1 MRQNPDTNIFACFV
15 SYPSFAASVSEQT
28 KDEVIRKGD
37 MFRSYIW
44 GEAGFDRFMKRIP
57 YSNYGQDLKRILFQ
71 FYVLPCDYERMH
83 ISDIENY
90 RKREKAI
97 GISIIIENDF
107 FQYSDAQRK
116 CILEFS
122 IISKI
127 EGLKEVIEK
136 NRLDT
141 NFEQLVLD
149 LKQELGRYVSLSND
163 ETCGL

>member
-1 MRQNPDTNIFACFV
+1 MRQQTDTNIFACFV
-15 SYPSFAASVSEQT
+15 SYPSLVADVSEQT
-28 KDEVIRKGD
+28 KDEAIKKGD

-44 GEAGFDRFMKRIP
+44 GEAGLDRFLKKIQ
-57 YSNYGQDLKRILFQ
+57 YSDYGQDLKRILFQ
-71 FYVLPCDYERMH
+71 FYVLPCDYERVH
-83 ISDIENY
+83 IRDIENY

-97 GISIIIENDF
+97 GISIIIESDF

-116 CILEFS
+116 CILVSS

-127 EGLKEVIEK
+127 EALKEIIEK

-149 LKQELGRYVSLSND
+149 LRRELGSYVN
-163 ETCGL
+163 

>member
-1 MRQNPDTNIFACFV
+1 
-15 SYPSFAASVSEQT
+15 
-28 KDEVIRKGD
+28 
-37 MFRSYIW
+37 MFCSYIC
-44 GEAGFDRFMKRIP
+44 GDAGFVRFLKKFQ
-57 YSNYGQDLKRILFQ
+57 YSDYGQDLKRILFQ

-83 ISDIENY
+83 IKDIENY

-97 GISIIIENDF
+97 GISIIIERDY
-107 FQYSDAQRK
+107 FQYYDAQRK
-116 CILEFS
+116 CILVSS

-149 LKQELGRYVSLSND
+149 LKQELGSYV
-163 ETCGL
+163 

>member
-1 MRQNPDTNIFACFV
+1 MTNTNIFACFI
-15 SYPSFAASVSEQT
+15 SYPSLVADVSEQT
-28 KDEVIRKGD
+28 KDEAIRKGD
-37 MFRSYIW
+37 IFRSYIW
-44 GEAGFDRFMKRIP
+44 SEAGLDRFLKKIP
-57 YSNYGQDLKRILFQ
+57 YSDYGQDLKRILFQ

-97 GISIIIENDF
+97 GISIIIESNF
-107 FQYSDAQRK
+107 FQYSDAQRR
-116 CILEFS
+116 CILVSS

-149 LKQELGRYVSLSND
+149 LKQELGSYII
-163 ETCGL
+163 

>member
-1 MRQNPDTNIFACFV
+1 MRQQTDTNIFACFV
-15 SYPSFAASVSEQT
+15 SYPSLVADVSEQT
-28 KDEVIRKGD
+28 KDEAIKKGD

-44 GEAGFDRFMKRIP
+44 GEAGLDRFLKKIQ
-57 YSNYGQDLKRILFQ
+57 YSDYGQDLKRILFQ
-71 FYVLPCDYERMH
+71 FYVLPCDYERVH
-83 ISDIENY
+83 IRDIENY

-97 GISIIIENDF
+97 GISIIIESDF

-116 CILEFS
+116 YILVSS

-127 EGLKEVIEK
+127 EELKEIIEK

-149 LKQELGRYVSLSND
+149 LRQELGSYV
-163 ETCGL
+163 